1 MTRPPSTA
9 PAYLSSPEHRQKIEE
24 EKKLAKEARRRKKM
38 LEKEDRRKVKLVARS
53 VRLAK
58 WFASLPD
65 K

>member
-9 PAYLSSPEHRQKIEE
+9 PAYLSSPEHRRKIED
-24 EKKLAKEARRRKKM
+24 EKKLAKETRRRKK
-38 LEKEDRRKVKLVARS
+38 LEARAAK
-53 VRLAK
+53 LAK